1 VTRSGAREAKLPLLK
16 PRVLRQEVL
25 DALRHAILT
34 KEMAPGSRLLEAE
47 VAAQMGVSRAP
58 VREAVRQLE
67 QEGLVELVPHRGAVV
82 LGLPDAEIDTIY
94 EMRATI
100 EARAMAAVSQTITP
114 EQDARIHELIEQMRE
129 PLTRNDINALSELD
143 WQLHGLILELSQ
155 LTLLRRIWTSL
166 YSLVQLRSYQALG
179 QPGPAA
185 DYFRRTAIESHS
197 VLLEALRTGD
207 AERASQAGRNHVL
220 EVPRILAGETPR

>member
-1 VTRSGAREAKLPLLK
+1 MTGSGTRDVKLPVLK

-25 DALRHAILT
+25 EALRHAILT
-34 KEMAPGSRLLEAE
+34 NEMAPGSRLLEAE
-47 VAAQMGVSRAP
+47 VATQMGVSRAP

-100 EARAMAAVSQTITP
+100 EARAMSAVSQSLTP
-114 EQDARIHELIEQMRE
+114 EQDARILDLIEQMRE
-129 PLTRNDINALSELD
+129 PLEHNDINALSELD
-143 WQLHGLILELSQ
+143 WQIHGLILELSD

-179 QPGPAA
+179 RPGPAA
-185 DYFRRTAIESHS
+185 DYFKRTAIGSHMA
-197 VLLEALRTGD
+197 LLEALRTGK
-207 AERASQAGRNHVL
+207 AEHASQVGREHVM
-220 EVPRILAGETPR
+220 EVPRLLAGDTPL

>member
-1 VTRSGAREAKLPLLK
+1 VTGSGIRDAKLPLLK

-34 KEMAPGSRLLEAE
+34 KEMAPGTRLLEAE
-47 VAAQMGVSRAP
+47 VASQMGVSRAP

-100 EARAMAAVSQTITP
+100 EARAMAAVAASLTP
-114 EQDARIHELIEQMRE
+114 EQDAQILDLVEQMRD
-129 PLTRNDINALSELD
+129 PLTRNDINAVSELD
-143 WQLHGLILELSQ
+143 WQIHGLILELSQ

-166 YSLVQLRSYQALG
+166 YSLVQLRSYQAPG
-179 QPGPAA
+179 RPGPAA
-185 DYFRRTAIESHS
+185 DYFKRTAIESHMA
-197 VLLEALRTGD
+197 LLEALRTGD
-207 AERASQAGRNHVL
+207 AEQASRAGRDHVL
-220 EVPRILAGETPR
+220 EVPRILAGDAR